1 MQNEDEYYGRNVHAA
16 LSYKKI
22 VERRKFMRL
31 PRSNIL
37 LREAE
42 ENGR

>member
-1 MQNEDEYYGRNVHAA
+1 MRTSIMVETVHVA

-37 LREAE
+37 LWEAE